1 MLVCTWYMLSHW
13 APLTLEVC
21 VCAYVHACIRVLVC
35 GNCIV
40 WMSPEVMAQTS
51 EVLKEHGFDTE
62 SNDSFQFN
70 RQTPSSSTCQCHVV
84 HWSLVV
90 MGSLWDHQRNT
101 LPWDDCDRWVNMA
114 TLFHTPRGMF
124 KEISRCNFTESIR
137 THRYTHSHTHLME
150 PAVLNIGIPPL
161 GTMNRYWYLTFP
173 CGGFCTIA
181 SHEVTSRKLR
191 TSRRVTPCVRLTPH
205 RDAVY
210 KFPT

>member
-1 MLVCTWYMLSHW
+1 MCECFLKWWPKLLRFLRNMDL
-13 APLTLEVC
+13 
-21 VCAYVHACIRVLVC
+21 IQ
-35 GNCIV
+35 
-40 WMSPEVMAQTS
+40 SP
-51 EVLKEHGFDTE
+51 H
-62 SNDSFQFN
+62 SFQVD
-70 RQTPSSSTCQCHVV
+70 RQTPSSSTHQCHVV

-90 MGSLWDHQRNT
+90 MGSLWHLWLVLLDRGFDCISDRKCCEAIHMKVLVNLLDWDHQRNT

-191 TSRRVTPCVRLTPH
+191 TSRRVTPCVRCNSTQGCSI
-205 RDAVY
+205 
-210 KFPT
+210 